1 MVEHVTAAAHM
12 PPFTVADVIVTPDPF
27 RDVIRTEAAPDL
39 HSLIGDI
46 MPYLWDQS
54 ASSTSPVSFTT
65 LESRENSTTT
75 STTSSTTT
83 STTTTTTT
91 PSTTTTT
98 TPSTTTTT
106 TREPSTTEST
116 STTSTT
122 LPVPTT
128 TLTSLFD
135 LLNFESTNKT
145 VPQEEYDYKEVKEEE
160 PSEDDFSFDSV
171 FSYLFGNDKWTTT
184 SEKPYPKTKKPYL
197 SKPPNVTQGGDQKFL
212 NKTVGP
218 KFNQSRPSTEQTL
231 EHRIDVDIED
241 PTNTLDKISELDK
254 TSIPTAAS
262 PLSNS
267 ETRRT
272 TNAEPIIKLIAT
284 TPVVTLTSAATT
296 TTKLTEQVIYHT
308 SIRTNI
314 LTTPPTSTSHRPTE
328 KTAYYSTVRNPI
340 TKASTKRYGTKYTS
354 TPKYSRPPVTTAT
367 SLSKP
372 DPGAASG
379 LLKLAG
385 CNIYGR
391 MYRVGRI
398 ISELSGPCLECM
410 CTEVGVQCRPLK
422 C

>member
-1 MVEHVTAAAHM
+1 MTAAAHM

-46 MPYLWDQS
+46 MPYLWDQT
-54 ASSTSPVSFTT
+54 ASSTTPVSFTT
-65 LESRENSTTT
+65 LESRDNSTTT
-75 STTSSTTT
+75 STTGSTTSS

-91 PSTTTTT
+91 Q
-98 TPSTTTTT
+98 
-106 TREPSTTEST
+106 EPSTTA
-116 STTSTT
+116 STTSTA
-122 LPVPTT
+122 PPAPTT

-197 SKPPNVTQGGDQKFL
+197 SKPNITQSGDQKFL

-218 KFNQSRPSTEQTL
+218 KFNQSRPSTVQTL
-231 EHRIDVDIED
+231 EHRIDVDID
-241 PTNTLDKISELDK
+241 DTTNSLDKVSELDK
-254 TSIPTAAS
+254 TSNPTAAS

-284 TPVVTLTSAATT
+284 TPVLTPTAAPTTIKPTEPVVYLTS
-296 TTKLTEQVIYHT
+296 V
-308 SIRTNI
+308 RNV
-314 LTTPPTSTSHRPTE
+314 LTTPPSSTSQRPTE
-328 KTAYYSTVRNPI
+328 KTAYYSTARSPI
-340 TKASTKRYGTKYTS
+340 TKVSTKRYGTKYTS
-354 TPKYSRPPVTTAT
+354 TPKYSRPPVTPAT

>member
-1 MVEHVTAAAHM
+1 M

-54 ASSTSPVSFTT
+54 TSSTTPVSFTT
-65 LESRENSTTT
+65 PESRENSTTA
-75 STTSSTTT
+75 STT
-83 STTTTTTT
+83 STTTTTPAT
-91 PSTTTTT
+91 PS
-98 TPSTTTTT
+98 TTTT

-116 STTSTT
+116 TASTTSTT
-122 LPVPTT
+122 PPVPTT
-128 TLTSLFD
+128 TLASLFD

-145 VPQEEYDYKEVKEEE
+145 AAQDEYDYKEVKEEE

-184 SEKPYPKTKKPYL
+184 SEKPHPKTKKPSYM
-197 SKPPNVTQGGDQKFL
+197 SKPNITQNGDQKFL

-231 EHRIDVDIED
+231 EHRVDVDIDD
-241 PTNTLDKISELDK
+241 PTNSLDKASELDK
-254 TSIPTAAS
+254 TSNPTAAS

-267 ETRRT
+267 QTRST

-284 TPVVTLTSAATT
+284 TPVLTSTPAATT
-296 TTKLTEQVIYHT
+296 TVRPTEPVTYLTSV
-308 SIRTNI
+308 SA
-314 LTTPPTSTSHRPTE
+314 LLPSSTSPRPAE

-340 TKASTKRYGTKYTS
+340 TTKASTKRYGTKYTS
-354 TPKYSRPPVTTAT
+354 TPKYSRPPVTPAT

>member
-1 MVEHVTAAAHM
+1 M

-54 ASSTSPVSFTT
+54 VSSTTPVSFTT
-65 LESRENSTTT
+65 LEFRENSTTT
-75 STTSSTTT
+75 STTSRTTSSTTT
-83 STTTTTTT
+83 ATTTT
-91 PSTTTTT
+91 PSTT
-98 TPSTTTTT
+98 STTQ
-106 TREPSTTEST
+106 EPSTTEST
-116 STTSTT
+116 TASTTTSTAP
-122 LPVPTT
+122 PVPTT

-160 PSEDDFSFDSV
+160 PSDDDFSFDSV

-197 SKPPNVTQGGDQKFL
+197 SKPNITQGVDQKFL

-218 KFNQSRPSTEQTL
+218 KFNQSRPSTEHTL
-231 EHRIDVDIED
+231 EHRIDVDID
-241 PTNTLDKISELDK
+241 DTTNSLDGVSELGK
-254 TSIPTAAS
+254 TSTPTAAS
-262 PLSNS
+262 PPSNS

-272 TNAEPIIKLIAT
+272 TNVEAIIKLIAT
-284 TPVVTLTSAATT
+284 TPVSTSPAATT
-296 TTKLTEQVIYHT
+296 TVKPTEQVVYLT
-308 SIRTNI
+308 SVRNI
-314 LTTPPTSTSHRPTE
+314 QTTPSSSTSQRPTE
-328 KTAYYSTVRNPI
+328 KTAAYFLTVRSPI
-340 TKASTKRYGTKYTS
+340 TKVSTKRYGTKYTS
-354 TPKYSRPPVTTAT
+354 TPKYSRPPVTPAT

>member
-46 MPYLWDQS
+46 MPYLWDQT
-54 ASSTSPVSFTT
+54 ASSTTPVSFTT

-75 STTSSTTT
+75 STTGSTTSS

-98 TPSTTTTT
+98 TQ
-106 TREPSTTEST
+106 EPSTTEST
-116 STTSTT
+116 TASTTSTA
-122 LPVPTT
+122 PPAPTT

-197 SKPPNVTQGGDQKFL
+197 SKPNITQSGDQKFL

-218 KFNQSRPSTEQTL
+218 KFNQSRPSTVQTL
-231 EHRIDVDIED
+231 EHRIDVDID
-241 PTNTLDKISELDK
+241 DTTNSLEKVSELDK
-254 TSIPTAAS
+254 TSNPTAAS

-284 TPVVTLTSAATT
+284 TPVLTLTAAPTT
-296 TTKLTEQVIYHT
+296 IKPTEPVVYLTSV
-308 SIRTNI
+308 RNV
-314 LTTPPTSTSHRPTE
+314 LTTPPSSTSQRPTE
-328 KTAYYSTVRNPI
+328 KTAYYSTARSPI
-340 TKASTKRYGTKYTS
+340 TKVSTKRYGTKYTS
-354 TPKYSRPPVTTAT
+354 TPKYSRPPVTPAT